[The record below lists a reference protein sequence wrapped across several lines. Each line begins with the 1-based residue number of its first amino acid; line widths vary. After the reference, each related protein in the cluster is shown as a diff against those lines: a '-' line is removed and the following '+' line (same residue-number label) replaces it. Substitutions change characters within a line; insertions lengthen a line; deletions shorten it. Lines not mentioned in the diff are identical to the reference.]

1 MQVQLITD
9 SSADLPKDLK
19 ERFNI
24 ITTPLFVHFGN
35 EQYIGDELDTSTFLK
50 KLNESDSFPS
60 SSAPGPQEYYEA
72 FKAIP
77 EEVPIIFLG
86 ISKGIS
92 SAYNHAV
99 MGKDMLLEEQP
110 NREIE
115 VFSTN
120 TSSPGLILLL
130 NEAGEKLSEG
140 YTFDQLVTHLH
151 DRVDQTVTLFVL
163 KTIDNLVRGG
173 RLDKVKGAIAKTLNI
188 KLLLHADQDGK
199 VEVLEKVRGDKKAL
213 RRFVEQIGDYVSHAE
228 NKVLAITHCNA
239 KERAEHVIQNI
250 KETYG
255 FKQAILSDIGS
266 VISTHTGEGSLVIS
280 FFKDKK

>member
-1 MQVQLITD
+1 MQVQLMTD
-9 SSADLPKDLK
+9 SSADLPIELK
-19 ERFNI
+19 EKFNI

-35 EQYIGDELDTSTFLK
+35 EQYIGHELDTSTFLK
-50 KLNESDSFPS
+50 KLNESEIFPS
-60 SSAPGPQEYYEA
+60 SSAPGPHEYYEA

-77 EEVPIIFLG
+77 EDVPIVYLG
-86 ISKGIS
+86 ISQGIS

-110 NREIE
+110 QRKIE

-130 NEAGEKLSEG
+130 NEAGERLSEG
-140 YTFDQLVTHLH
+140 YSFEQLVTHLH
-151 DRVDQTVTLFVL
+151 DRVDRTVTLFVL

-188 KLLLHADQDGK
+188 KLLLHADHEGK
-199 VEVLEKVRGDKKAL
+199 VEVLEKIRGDKKAL
-213 RRFVEQIGDYVSHAE
+213 RRFVEQIGDYINQAE
-228 NKVLAITHCNA
+228 HKALAMTHCNA
-239 KERAEHVIQNI
+239 KDRGEQVLQSIQ
-250 KETYG
+250 ETYG
-255 FKQAILSDIGS
+255 FKQTILSEIGS